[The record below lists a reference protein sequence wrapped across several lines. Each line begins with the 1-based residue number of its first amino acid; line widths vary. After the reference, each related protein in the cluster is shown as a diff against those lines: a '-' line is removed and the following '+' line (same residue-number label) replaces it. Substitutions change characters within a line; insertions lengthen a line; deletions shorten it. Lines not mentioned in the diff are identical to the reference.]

1 MNLKPHHFHEDPQ
14 VLHVGTCPNR
24 SYYIPYAGEKEAES
38 GCSSRVISLN
48 DTWAFQYFNSY
59 KEAISTTPEVGMAYV
74 EEDMD
79 QIPVPSCW
87 EASCPAEGFS
97 PSPSPTQLE
106 GSPVS

>member
-48 DTWAFQYFNSY
+48 GTWAFQYFNSY
-59 KEAISTTPEVGMAYV
+59 KEAMPSSGVVLMA
-74 EEDMD
+74 
-79 QIPVPSCW
+79 S
-87 EASCPAEGFS
+87 
-97 PSPSPTQLE
+97 L
-106 GSPVS
+106 